1 MRSNRILQQTTFGIM
16 TLSMRTTVAL
26 EPETERLLREAMRPR
41 GQSFIAA
48 LAIAH
53 RAEVHTADR
62 DFRRFPGSSCRLPL
76 ER

>member
-1 MRSNRILQQTTFGIM
+1 MLGIM
-16 TLSMRTTVAL
+16 VLSMRTTVTL
-26 EPETERLLREAMRPR
+26 EPETERLLREAMRQR

-53 RAEVHTADR
+53 RAEVHAADH
-62 DFRRFPGSSCRLPL
+62 DFRRFPGSSCRFPL